1 MSILVTATIYYVGF
15 EIIISFFYHEEL
27 NSNERG
33 GTLFYTHSIVKLGF
47 LKFCFRKVKKK
58 NTKQETNIENAKG
71 RTDDNSSDKVNIS
84 KLIHSR

>member
-1 MSILVTATIYYVGF
+1 MSVLRLLYHF
-15 EIIISFFYHEEL
+15 FIIKNL
-27 NSNERG
+27 NSNQRG